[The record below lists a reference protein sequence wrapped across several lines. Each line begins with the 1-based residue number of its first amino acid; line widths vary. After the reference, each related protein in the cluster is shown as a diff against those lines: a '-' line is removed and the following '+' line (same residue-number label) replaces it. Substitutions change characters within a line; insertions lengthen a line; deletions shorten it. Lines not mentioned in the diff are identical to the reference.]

1 METGDKIQLQQVI
14 LNLVINAIEAM
25 HEVSEASRELC
36 VSSEKVTDTSDEIE
50 QEASSLPKARV
61 LVVVGDSGPGLD
73 STQLQRVFETYY
85 TTKSQGNGHGTGDQ
99 PFDYRS
105 SRRPALGEKEY
116 ASWCAV

>member
-1 METGDKIQLQQVI
+1 MASDHRPKM
-14 LNLVINAIEAM
+14 IEPVGICELFTAFRPASA
-25 HEVSEASRELC
+25 EV
-36 VSSEKVTDTSDEIE
+36 TS

-61 LVVVGDSGPGLD
+61 LVVVRDSGPGLD